1 MNNELIERYESL
13 LKSTNR
19 DGIDKLIEFIRKSD
33 FYTAPASTRFHNCH
47 EGGLLEHSLNVFD
60 CLYNKVK
67 STDVFKKAL
76 SDSSKEFWDTD
87 EFEKTIVIVALL
99 HDLCKMFMYEVE
111 MKNKKIYSDHGSKKD
126 NQGRYDWES
135 VPGYTVNDRVPYGH
149 GEKSVMMIEQFI
161 TLTKEERFAIRWH
174 MGFTEPKENWNTL
187 NAAIRMYPLILA
199 VHEADLEAT
208 YILEKEE

>member
-47 EGGLLEHSLNVFD
+47 EGGLLEHSLNVYD

-76 SDSSKEFWDTD
+76 SDSAKEFWDTD

-187 NAAIRMYPLILA
+187 NAAIRMYPLVLA

-208 YILEKEE
+208 YVLEKEE